1 VQQSILFVAYLAVPV
16 VLLGLGPILVAKWRG
31 YVNVREIHHGL
42 LGFFY
47 ATGLGILVQ
56 GQDHIRND

>member
-1 VQQSILFVAYLAVPV
+1 
-16 VLLGLGPILVAKWRG
+16 
-31 YVNVREIHHGL
+31 VREIHHGL